1 MQHLNFNTM
10 KNWMSK
16 ISDDR
21 IISSVTIPGT
31 HDSSCRY
38 IDFAFISKTQNLTV
52 AQQLDIGVRYF
63 DFRFKFD
70 GNKFVANH
78 SIASCHKKFGF
89 WSEHL
94 MADDIVS
101 CCKKFLRENP
111 SETILFQLKEAASC
125 TGDSFFAAFYEKYI
139 KDFKNE
145 WYLENRIPSMG
156 EIRGKIVLL
165 RVVGADPDVFN
176 DSNSGI
182 NFSSYP
188 YVGSTFV
195 DDWRTSEIKSLDTDD
210 IISYM
215 FVQDSYKVEGR
226 KKWSTIK
233 NFLDSQM
240 NNSYFNICLMSCTR
254 FCVPMFNSKYINSK
268 FLQTEFK
275 DDKIYGIIVADY
287 ITEEISSKIIKLNGI

>member
-1 MQHLNFNTM
+1 M

-21 IISSVTIPGT
+21 MITSVTIPGT

-38 IDFAFISKTQNLTV
+38 IDFAFISKTQNLTI
-52 AQQLDIGVRYF
+52 AQQLEIGVRYF

-70 GNKFVANH
+70 GNKFIANH
-78 SIASCHKKFGF
+78 SIASCHKKYGF

-94 MADDIVS
+94 TADDVVS

-125 TGDSFFAAFYEKYI
+125 TGESFFTSFYEKYI
-139 KDFKNE
+139 SNFKDD
-145 WYLENRIPSMG
+145 WYLENRIPSIG

-165 RVVGADPDVFN
+165 RVVGADSKVFN

-182 NFSSYP
+182 NFSLYP

-195 DDWRTSEIKSLDTDD
+195 DDWRTSEIKSLNTDT
-210 IISYM
+210 IVSHM
-215 FVQDSYKVEGR
+215 FVQDSYKVEGS

-233 NFLDSQM
+233 RFLDSQM
-240 NNSYFNICLMSCTR
+240 NALNFNICLMSCTR
-254 FCVPMFNSKYINSK
+254 FRVPMINSKYINIK
-268 FLQTEFK
+268 FLQTEFNINK
-275 DDKIYGIIVADY
+275 LYGIIVADY
-287 ITEEISSKIIKLNGI
+287 ITDEISSKIIKLNGI